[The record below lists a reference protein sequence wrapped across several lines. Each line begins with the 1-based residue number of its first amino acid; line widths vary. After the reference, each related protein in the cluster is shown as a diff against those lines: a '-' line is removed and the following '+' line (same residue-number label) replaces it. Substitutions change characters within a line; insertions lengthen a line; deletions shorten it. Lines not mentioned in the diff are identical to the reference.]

1 MGESS
6 MELEN
11 SKDLERKPIT
21 FRMAEDDEEIEGET
35 TTEKL
40 VGNSTLDDFVV
51 LGRYTF
57 ILCVMC
63 EAMILL
69 QLGNMIY
76 MIYGGA
82 EPTIV
87 SCGSY
92 RFDESL
98 DTKER
103 CSILNQLH
111 SNSSAAGEM
120 ECKPE
125 FSAQFKSVNL
135 EWGYYC
141 ARNKLVK
148 QSISIQMVGVII
160 GSAVFGQLSD
170 RYGRKPTLIVAL
182 FCCLITMMINGLST
196 NLFMFTLT
204 RFIINIFNGGCIAI
218 QLVFTVENLPKKD
231 RFWITNLIPWSPN
244 MALFAFVAYM
254 ADGWRTLIH
263 TSIVLSLPGVA
274 LLFYCSES
282 PRFLIE
288 HQKLDEARAVIK
300 RIWRIDGRKLDEKR
314 LDEMLQAEADAA
326 AQKSKTKKRY
336 SFWHLFYTV
345 EMARYTIAI
354 AFSTLT
360 ASLITYSLLF
370 NMEKLS
376 GSMYLNGVYMGMFR
390 YVLNLVSA
398 LADVRFKWLGR
409 KLIHAFSEVYIAFGF
424 ILYIAIYLLGLH
436 HEYRTVMAIIILTI
450 LSQTTL
456 VYTTNGILSSEL
468 FPTGV
473 RNTSFS
479 FGQILSRVGVVF
491 APQIFFLSDVW
502 TPLPYVVILVCTLID
517 LFSFHFN
524 IKETKGQSMVD
535 RMPAKTDSWLHQRRS
550 AAAKRR
556 TTIGAEEL
564 LPVADVEGNPVILP

>member
-6 MELEN
+6 IELEN
-11 SKDLERKPIT
+11 PKDLEQTPIT
-21 FRMAEDDEEIEGET
+21 FRTADDDEEIEDET

-40 VGNSTLDDFVV
+40 VENSTLDDFIV

-57 ILCVMC
+57 ILCILC
-63 EAMILL
+63 EAMTLL

-103 CSILNQLH
+103 CAILNQLH
-111 SNSSAAGEM
+111 SNSSAADEVK
-120 ECKPE
+120 CKPE

-141 ARNKLVK
+141 AKNKLVK

-182 FCCLITMMINGLST
+182 FCCLIMMMINGLST
-196 NLFMFTLT
+196 NLFMFTVT
-204 RFIINIFNGGCIAI
+204 RFLINIFNGGCIAI

-244 MALFAFVAYM
+244 MALFAIVAYL
-254 ADGWRTLIH
+254 ANEWRTLIH
-263 TSIVLSLPGVA
+263 VSAALSLPGVA
-274 LLFYCSES
+274 LIFYCSES

-288 HQKLDEARAVIK
+288 HQKLDKARAVIE

-314 LDEMLQAEADAA
+314 LNEMLQAEADAA

-345 EMARYTIAI
+345 AMARYTIAI
-354 AFSTLT
+354 AFST
-360 ASLITYSLLF
+360 
-370 NMEKLS
+370 
-376 GSMYLNGVYMGMFR
+376 FR

-398 LADVRFKWLGR
+398 LADVRIKWLGR
-409 KLIHAFSEVYIAFGF
+409 KLIHAVSEIYIALGF

-436 HEYRTVMAIIILTI
+436 HEYRTVLAIIILTI
-450 LSQTTL
+450 ISQTTL
-456 VYTTNGILSSEL
+456 IYTTNGILSSEL

-479 FGQILSRVGVVF
+479 FGQILSRVGVVI
-491 APQIFFLSDVW
+491 APQIFFLSDIW
-502 TPLPYVVILVCTLID
+502 TPLPYALILVCTIID

-524 IKETKGQSMVD
+524 IKETKGLSMVD

-564 LPVADVEGNPVILP
+564 LPVADVEGNPVIMS

>member
-170 RYGRKPTLIVAL
+170 RYGRKP
-182 FCCLITMMINGLST
+182 NST
-196 NLFMFTLT
+196 GVY
-204 RFIINIFNGGCIAI
+204 GGEFAQERSILDYEFDSMVTKC
-218 QLVFTVENLPKKD
+218 KWK
-231 RFWITNLIPWSPN
+231 

-336 SFWHLFYTV
+336 SIFFYTV

>member
-1 MGESS
+1 MARGPCFERYFVFCFLYKGSLGPCGISLSIWTYIVLIFNLIFLALAIALGIHYEMYFMILYYTVFAIFPLLLLFGRLARWWSLYKIYIVGSAFLSQVSMFIFGVYWIIIGASKGPFINNIDSNWRWSPIPYAMESS
-6 MELEN
+6 
-11 SKDLERKPIT
+11 T
-21 FRMAEDDEEIEGET
+21 EII
-35 TTEKL
+35 
-40 VGNSTLDDFVV
+40 VFDDFIV

-57 ILCVMC
+57 ILCILC
-63 EAMILL
+63 EAMTLL

-103 CSILNQLH
+103 CAILNQLH
-111 SNSSAAGEM
+111 SNSSAADEVK
-120 ECKPE
+120 CKPE

-141 ARNKLVK
+141 AKNKLVK

-182 FCCLITMMINGLST
+182 FCCLIMMMINGLST
-196 NLFMFTLT
+196 NLFMFTVT
-204 RFIINIFNGGCIAI
+204 RFLINIFNGGCIAI

-244 MALFAFVAYM
+244 MALFAIVAYL
-254 ADGWRTLIH
+254 ANEWRTLIH
-263 TSIVLSLPGVA
+263 VSAALSLPGVA
-274 LLFYCSES
+274 LIL
-282 PRFLIE
+282 
-288 HQKLDEARAVIK
+288 
-300 RIWRIDGRKLDEKR
+300 
-314 LDEMLQAEADAA
+314 
-326 AQKSKTKKRY
+326 
-336 SFWHLFYTV
+336 HLFYTV
-345 EMARYTIAI
+345 AMARYTIAI
-354 AFSTLT
+354 AFST
-360 ASLITYSLLF
+360 
-370 NMEKLS
+370 
-376 GSMYLNGVYMGMFR
+376 FR

-398 LADVRFKWLGR
+398 LADVRIKWLGR
-409 KLIHAFSEVYIAFGF
+409 KLIHAVSEIYIALGF

-436 HEYRTVMAIIILTI
+436 HEYRTVLAIIILTI
-450 LSQTTL
+450 ISQTTL
-456 VYTTNGILSSEL
+456 IYTTNGILSSEL

-479 FGQILSRVGVVF
+479 FGQILSRVGVVI
-491 APQIFFLSDVW
+491 APQIFFLSDIW
-502 TPLPYVVILVCTLID
+502 TPLPYALIL
-517 LFSFHFN
+517 
-524 IKETKGQSMVD
+524 KQKGLSMVD

-564 LPVADVEGNPVILP
+564 LPVADVEGNPVIMS